1 VPHHRKENSMT
12 EKIWLKNYA
21 ENVPAEVDPST
32 YPSVTSLFEES
43 VSRYRDLPAL
53 SNMGTTLTYDELDR
67 LTRNFAAFLQGQLG
81 LAKGDRL
88 AIMLP
93 NLLQYPVAL
102 FGAFRA
108 GLTIVNVNPL
118 YTAREL
124 QHQLHDSGARAIVVL
139 ENFAHTVQEVLDKS
153 PLEWVIT
160 TKLGDLL
167 SAPTSYITNF
177 VLKYVKHMIPDWKIP
192 NAVGFKEA
200 LHHHRGLELRDVPL
214 TPDDIAFLQY
224 TGGTTGVPK
233 GAMLTHRNMVANML
247 QTHAWYGNILK
258 EREEILITAL
268 PLYHVYALTSNLLT
282 GVKVGCHNILI
293 TNPRDMD
300 SFIKELKKSKFT
312 VITGVNTL
320 YNALLSVPGFK
331 EVDVSHVKVVSAGGA
346 AVQRAVAERWKAT
359 TGVPIIEGYGLT
371 ETSPTLTCNP
381 LTAKEWNGTIGV
393 PFPSTEISI
402 RDAQGNELPL
412 GEIGE
417 ICARGP
423 QVMKGYWNRPDETAK
438 VFTADGWF
446 RSGDM
451 GLMDDNG
458 YVKLVDRKKD
468 MILVSGF
475 NVYPNEI
482 EDVVAMHPGVMES
495 AAVGIPD
502 EKSGE
507 AVKLF
512 VVKRDPNLTAEALMA
527 HCRKNLTAYKCPKSI
542 EFKTELPK
550 TPIGKVLRREL
561 RDKAIKDMSLST
573 AA

>member
-1 VPHHRKENSMT
+1 MT

-320 YNALLSVPGFK
+320 YNALLSVPAFK
-331 EVDVSHVKVVSAGGA
+331 EVDVSQVKIVSAGGA
-346 AVQRAVAERWKAT
+346 AVQRAVAERWKAA

>member
-1 VPHHRKENSMT
+1 MGD
-12 EKIWLKNYA
+12 KIWLKNYA
-21 ENVPAEVDPST
+21 EGVPAEVDVT
-32 YPSVTSLFEES
+32 AYPSVTSLFHES
-43 VSRYRDLPAL
+43 VGRFRDLPAFT
-53 SNMGTTLTYDELDR
+53 NMGTTLTYGELDR
-67 LTRNFAAFLQGQLG
+67 LTGNFAAFLQGELG

-108 GLTIVNVNPL
+108 GLTVVNVNPL

-139 ENFAHTVQEVLDKS
+139 ESFAHTVQEVLGKS
-153 PLEWVIT
+153 ELQSVIT
-160 TKLGDLL
+160 TKVGDLL
-167 SAPTSYITNF
+167 SPPMSYITNF
-177 VLKYVKHMIPDWKIP
+177 VLKYVKHMIPDWEIP
-192 NAVGFKEA
+192 NAIAFKDA
-200 LHHHRGLELRDVPL
+200 IHHHRGAELHDVPL
-214 TPDDIAFLQY
+214 TSDDIAFLQY

-233 GAMLTHRNMVANML
+233 GAMLTHRNIVANML
-247 QTHAWYGNILK
+247 QTYAWYGNILK
-258 EREEILITAL
+258 DGEETYITAL

-282 GVKVGCHNILI
+282 GVKVGCNNILI
-293 TNPRDMD
+293 TNPRDME
-300 SFIKELKKSKFT
+300 SFIKDLKKSKFT
-312 VITGVNTL
+312 AITGVNTL

-346 AVQRAVAERWKAT
+346 AVQRAVAERWKAA

-438 VFTADGWF
+438 VFTADGWL
-446 RSGDM
+446 RTGDM
-451 GLMDDNG
+451 GFMDENG

-482 EDVVAMHPGVMES
+482 EDVAAMHPGVMES
-495 AAVGIPD
+495 AAVGLPD

-561 RDKAIKDMSLST
+561 RDKAINDMSLST

>member
-1 VPHHRKENSMT
+1 MV

-21 ENVPAEVDPST
+21 EAVPAEVHPDT
-32 YPSVTSLFEES
+32 YPSVTSLFQES
-43 VSRYRDLPAL
+43 VDRYRDLPAL
-53 SNMGTTLTYDELDR
+53 TNMGTTLTYAELER
-67 LTRNFAAFLQGQLG
+67 LSRNFAGYLQKDLG
-81 LAKGDRL
+81 MVKGDRL

-108 GLTIVNVNPL
+108 GLTVVNVNPL

-124 QHQLHDSGARAIVVL
+124 QYQLQDSGARAIVVL
-139 ENFAHTVQEVLDKS
+139 ENFAHVVQEVLGRS
-153 PLEWVIT
+153 TLQSVIT

-167 SAPTSYITNF
+167 SVPVS
-177 VLKYVKHMIPDWKIP
+177 VMVPDWEIAG
-192 NAVGFKEA
+192 AVGFKDA
-200 LHHHRGLELRDVPL
+200 LGDRSGRELRDVPL
-214 TPDDIAFLQY
+214 TPEDIAFLQY

-233 GAMLTHRNMVANML
+233 GAILTHHNIVANVL
-247 QTHAWYGNILK
+247 QTQAWYGNILK
-258 EREEILITAL
+258 EGDEIVVTPL
-268 PLYHVYALTSNLLT
+268 PLYHIYALTSNLLT
-282 GVKVGCHNILI
+282 CVRFGLHNILI

-300 SFIKELKKSKFT
+300 SFIKELKRSKFT

-320 YNALLSVPGFK
+320 YNALLSAPGFK
-331 EVDVSHVKVVSAGGA
+331 EVDVSHLKVVSAGGA
-346 AVQRAVAERWKAT
+346 AVQRSVAERWKAA

-381 LTAKEWNGTIGV
+381 LNSKDWNGTIGV
-393 PFPSTEISI
+393 PFPSTELSI
-402 RDAQGNELPL
+402 RDAQGMELPL
-412 GEIGE
+412 GEVGE

-423 QVMKGYWNRPDETAK
+423 QVMKGYWNRPDETAE

-446 RSGDM
+446 RTGDM
-451 GLMDDNG
+451 GFMNENG

-468 MILVSGF
+468 MVLVSGF

-482 EDVVAMHPGVMES
+482 EDVVGMHPGVMES
-495 AAVGIPD
+495 AAVGVPD
-502 EKSGE
+502 AKSGE

-512 VVKRDPNLTAEALMA
+512 VVKKDPNLTAEELMA

-542 EFKTELPK
+542 EFRQELPK

-561 RDKAIKDMSLST
+561 RDSAIKDMSVST